1 MSCRRLIIV
10 AALVA
15 TAVAPAAASADP
27 AQRVQLGPL
36 ASPVTIGGGT
46 YLIGAPIRPGTV
58 LPAGFAL
65 VSRTLTLGD
74 ADPRDTT
81 LQSVLTCPP
90 GMYVAGLFRPHPE
103 EAEVGFGY
111 APGVQINRSTSATIN
126 YSWDRRLPAGATFTP
141 ATVCATLESQAILEG
156 PVRSPYVVAAGR
168 SLIGHPIRV
177 GTLLPRTIALV
188 TKTVTLTRSPARTEM
203 RTALVSC
210 PSSGL
215 PGREFRV
222 RELLLV
228 ASRRVRIEGG
238 FTSPELP
245 AVTAARL
252 RAAHLTYEVRK
263 GEPVGTTKRV
273 GIVCQAVKS

>member
-10 AALVA
+10 AALGA
-15 TAVAPAAASADP
+15 TALAPAAASADP
-27 AQRVQLGPL
+27 AQQVQLGPL

-81 LQSVLTCPP
+81 LQSVL
-90 GMYVAGLFRPHPE
+90 AGLFRPHPE

-126 YSWDRRLPAGATFTP
+126 FSWDRRLPAGATFTP

-177 GTLLPRTIALV
+177 GTLLPRTIALSPR
-188 TKTVTLTRSPARTEM
+188 RSP
-203 RTALVSC
+203 
-210 PSSGL
+210 
-215 PGREFRV
+215 
-222 RELLLV
+222 
-228 ASRRVRIEGG
+228 
-238 FTSPELP
+238 
-245 AVTAARL
+245 
-252 RAAHLTYEVRK
+252 
-263 GEPVGTTKRV
+263 
-273 GIVCQAVKS
+273 